1 MNPEMMLRLALD
13 HQNDLRRSRD
23 EARPFE
29 LWRRANVS
37 SQAPLRMTLAAPPSS
52 VPCPTC

>member
-1 MNPEMMLRLALD
+1 MNPEMLLRLALD

-23 EARPFE
+23 EARLSE
-29 LWRRANVS
+29 LWRRANTPS
-37 SQAPLRMTLAAPPSS
+37 PASLRVTPAAAPFR

>member
-1 MNPEMMLRLALD
+1 MNPEMLLRLALD

-29 LWRRANVS
+29 LWRRANMPGP
-37 SQAPLRMTLAAPPSS
+37 APLGVTPAAAPSG

>member
-1 MNPEMMLRLALD
+1 MNPEMLLRLALD

-29 LWRRANVS
+29 LWRRANTPGP
-37 SQAPLRMTLAAPPSS
+37 APLGVTPAAAPSG